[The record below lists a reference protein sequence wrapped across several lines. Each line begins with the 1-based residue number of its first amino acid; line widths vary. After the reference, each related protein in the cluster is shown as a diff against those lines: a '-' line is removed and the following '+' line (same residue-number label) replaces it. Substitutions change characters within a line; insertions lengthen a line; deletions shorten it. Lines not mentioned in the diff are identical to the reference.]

1 MNLKTLAQ
9 QKKPMNKTQN
19 NNIWNGRK
27 HWKLCDQQGIN
38 FQTTQIA
45 QYL

>member
-27 HWKLCDQQGIN
+27 HLE
-38 FQTTQIA
+38 TM
-45 QYL
+45 